1 MFLAIICPAQILS
14 AGYLDVVINEI
25 AWMGTENSQNDEWIE
40 LYNNSSSIIDLN
52 EWKITTNDKTPN
64 ITLKN
69 KIPSKGFFILERTDD
84 TTLPNIKANLIYKG
98 SLNNNG
104 EYLKLIDADG
114 KVIDGID
121 CSKEWFFG
129 NNETKKTMER
139 KNTLINGNDL
149 TNWQTSEGSGG
160 TPNNKNSIGQE
171 ISDNNKKEESI
182 MISSPIK
189 QDSQDQKIV
198 IPLKNNQETKNQNPF
213 FSFLIA
219 LFIAVSSG
227 TFVLFLKKKIDK
239 EC

>member
-1 MFLAIICPAQILS
+1 MFLTIICPAQILS
-14 AGYLDVVINEI
+14 AGYLNVVINEI

-84 TTLPNIKANLIYKG
+84 TTLPNIKADLIYKG
-98 SLNNNG
+98 NLNNNG
-104 EYLKLIDADG
+104 EYLKLIDANG
-114 KVIDGID
+114 EIIDGID

-149 TNWQTSEGSGG
+149 TNWQTSEETEG
-160 TPNNKNSIGQE
+160 TPNNNNSIGLK
-171 ISDNNKKEESI
+171 IDNSKKEESI

-189 QDSQDQKIV
+189 QDSQDQKTV
-198 IPLKNNQETKNQNPF
+198 MPLKNNQETKKQNPF

-227 TFVLFLKKKIDK
+227 TFVLFLRKKIDK

>member
-1 MFLAIICPAQILS
+1 MFLTIICPAQILS
-14 AGYLDVVINEI
+14 AGYLNVVINEI

-69 KIPSKGFFILERTDD
+69 KIPPKGFFILERTDD
-84 TTLPNIKANLIYKG
+84 TTLPNIKADLIYKG
-98 SLNNNG
+98 NLNNNG
-104 EYLKLIDADG
+104 EYLKLIDANG
-114 KVIDGID
+114 EIIDGID

-149 TNWQTSEGSGG
+149 TNWQTSEETEG
-160 TPNNKNSIGQE
+160 TPNNNNSIGLK
-171 ISDNNKKEESI
+171 IDNSKKEESI

-189 QDSQDQKIV
+189 QDSQDQKTV
-198 IPLKNNQETKNQNPF
+198 MPLKNNQETKKQNPF

-227 TFVLFLKKKIDK
+227 TFVLFLRKKIDK